1 LPNAFTPNGDDLN
14 DLFRVKY
21 PFSVKS
27 FLFTIFDRFG
37 QKIFETADMNKGWDG
52 SYKDIPQPPGTYVWT
67 IQVIDSRNAAQ
78 SYKGIVTLI
87 R

>member
-1 LPNAFTPNGDDLN
+1 MYFGQR
-14 DLFRVKY
+14 LFDVKKQNKY

-37 QKIFETADMNKGWDG
+37 QKIFETADMK
-52 SYKDIPQPPGTYVWT
+52 PLGTYVWM
-67 IQVIDSRNAAQ
+67 IQLVDTKNAAQ